1 MGEQA
6 QGSPYGMLI
15 FLGIFVLAFYFLMI
29 RPQRTREKKHRRMLE
44 ELTKGDIVVTRGG
57 LQGRVDDAK
66 DDLLK
71 VNIADGVRV
80 EIRRSHVEFV
90 VKAGELIEG

>member
-1 MGEQA
+1 MPDGMGGFTQ
-6 QGSPYGMLI
+6 
-15 FLGIFVLAFYFLMI
+15 FLPFVLILAAFYFLII
-29 RPQRTREKKHRRMLE
+29 RPQQTREKKRRRMLE

-57 LQGRVDDAK
+57 LQGRIDDAK

-71 VNIADGVRV
+71 VNIAEGVRV

>member
-1 MGEQA
+1 MPE
-6 QGSPYGMLI
+6 GSGLVG
-15 FLGIFVLAFYFLMI
+15 FLPFVLILAAFYFLIM
-29 RPQRTREKKHRRMLE
+29 RPQQTREKKRRRMIE

-71 VNIADGVRV
+71 VNIAEGVRV

-90 VKAGELIEG
+90 VKGGELIEG